1 MARKTVSK
9 IGFYDFERIIV
20 FKRNNIENI
29 AYRRA
34 HCYAVRQR
42 LFSLLRGK
50 RRERGDKS
58 SGFC

>member
-42 LFSLLRGK
+42 LFSLLRVK
-50 RRERGDKS
+50 
-58 SGFC
+58 

>member
-9 IGFYDFERIIV
+9 IGFYDIERIIV
-20 FKRNNIENI
+20 FKRNKIKDI

-42 LFSLLRGK
+42 LFSLLRVK
-50 RRERGDKS
+50 
-58 SGFC
+58 